1 MEISHWKIHRL
12 VSFYL
17 VWARLTVS
25 RLGNCINRFADFE
38 VIWVNGAWKF
48 RRFWNPLNSLNFKDD
63 FQFFR
68 FLNYFHFWNTG
79 KFVSNKGSVYRS
91 NSEQYQTHALFSK
104 ISSDDVSKIFN
115 SLGPVNE
122 HRPSHVS
129 KSADMSSK
137 SIFIESWTA
146 IKPTWRWKSLIGL
159 SLWLAKAYLFYNG
172 KACVRGTLSD
182 ALY

>member
-79 KFVSNKGSVYRS
+79 KFVSNKGSVYLP
-91 NSEQYQTHALFSK
+91 NSEQNYYIKLMPYFPRFHLMMFPKYLIRWALLTSIVQAMFPNPL
-104 ISSDDVSKIFN
+104 IWALN
-115 SLGPVNE
+115 QSL
-122 HRPSHVS
+122 
-129 KSADMSSK
+129 
-137 SIFIESWTA
+137 
-146 IKPTWRWKSLIGL
+146 
-159 SLWLAKAYLFYNG
+159 
-172 KACVRGTLSD
+172 
-182 ALY
+182 